1 MQAATIQL
9 ETLTCP
15 SCLQKVEGA
24 LKGLEGIDQSTVKV
38 AFNSS
43 RVRLNFD
50 ESKISIDAIE
60 EAITKVGYEV
70 EKSSVKHV

>member
-1 MQAATIQL
+1 MKTATIQL

-15 SCLQKVEGA
+15 SCLQKIEGA
-24 LKGLEGIDQSTVKV
+24 LKGLEGIAEDTVNV

-50 ESKISIDAIE
+50 DEQISIDQIEQAI
-60 EAITKVGYEV
+60 INVGYEV
-70 EKSSVKHV
+70 KKSRVKSA